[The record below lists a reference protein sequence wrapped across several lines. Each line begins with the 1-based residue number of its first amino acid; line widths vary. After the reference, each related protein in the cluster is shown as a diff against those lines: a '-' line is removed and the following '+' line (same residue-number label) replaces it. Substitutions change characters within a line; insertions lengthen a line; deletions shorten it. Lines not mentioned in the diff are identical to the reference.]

1 MSLKITKGEATP
13 SSITLFFSDALFHA
27 EPTGSTTDYSA
38 KNKNNYKITE
48 PGSSALFTVETAD
61 YNAFFRAVV
70 LSFSFTPSRKLKV
83 GEWLFVTVSG
93 IAVASDSGTDATGGG
108 ISVAVQV
115 NGEHEVKDATR
126 AVEEAVAYPVLTE
139 QVDFSQSGGI
149 PTTGGGFQSPQGAA
163 SLGLVASSALSDV
176 LGWKVNSSD
185 SRGFVGALTQS
196 FTLTEVEGHT
206 EATYT
211 PRSYTVQTDL
221 SQGITGAQASLY
233 TRAKDALD
241 KCLPLLDGLYTLD
254 PDVEP
259 EDANALRVLARSQ
272 MTEIVKELGQVGGP
286 SILRVD
292 TYFHILLGV
301 PLNSV
306 ITEVPTDADD
316 LNSGT
321 LKDLREVFGIGFDG
335 NPFSNTVTDEE
346 DITNFRTIVDYM
358 TSLLQ
363 TWINNRRFFDLSST
377 SEAFFGTQLVLISR
391 QLSVIV
397 ETVNEVR
404 FAMNSVFIGPS
415 ERQTLLLKFNDFQPM
430 FVEDILVEIDQ
441 FASDEG
447 PRLVQDGGRLA
458 VHNNVLPV
466 VRSLSALVK
475 EARKP
480 TNIRDL
486 PDGFR
491 TARVQ
496 NTLGDLHDQLQELV
510 RLAKPVGR
518 KLPPTEGGV
527 FAIPAALNFSA
538 DKPPAANSTKQPPPP
553 APPPAPP
560 PQHLTIVNLG
570 NTDKSVT
577 ISVVDDPTSSI
588 FTVDRPK
595 LLLRAQKSEFVAII
609 PRASFSSN
617 QQHTLEIQSA
627 GGVVLQTVLIT
638 VS

>member
-48 PGSSALFTVETAD
+48 AGSSPTFTVETAD

-70 LSFSFTPSRKLKV
+70 VSFTPPRKLKV
-83 GEWLFVTVSG
+83 GEWLFVTVTG
-93 IAVASDSGTDATGGG
+93 VAVASDSGTDATGGG

-163 SLGLVASSALSDV
+163 SLGLVASNALSDV
-176 LGWKVNSSD
+176 LGWKVNSTD
-185 SRGFVGALTQS
+185 ARGFVGALTQS

-241 KCLPLLDGLYTLD
+241 KCLPLLDGLYSLD
-254 PDVEP
+254 PDSEM
-259 EDANALRVLARSQ
+259 EDADALRGLARSQ

-301 PLNSV
+301 PLNAV
-306 ITEVPTDADD
+306 ITDVPTDADD
-316 LNSGT
+316 LGSGT

-358 TSLLQ
+358 TSLFQ

-538 DKPPAANSTKQPPPP
+538 DKPPAANSTKQPP
-553 APPPAPP
+553 
-560 PQHLTIVNLG
+560 QHLTIVNLG

-588 FTVDRPK
+588 FKVDRPK

-609 PRASFSSN
+609 PRASFSSA